1 MNNLKKLGTATDY
14 VEYKEHLTYGAKA
27 TLKQIDAT
35 TLHSINVTTGVDV
48 LGNPT
53 STMSGK
59 IVPLENTKEFV
70 LLKNQIVNLVENGKA
85 LIKDGIS
92 AIQGKSK
99 EEIIKDTTVHNENFE
114 AIIDEFLKPIQ
125 EETIEVKEKK

>member
-1 MNNLKKLGTATDY
+1 MNLKKLGTATDY

-27 TLKQIDAT
+27 KLKQIDAT
-35 TLHSINVTTGVDV
+35 ALHSIDVTTGVDS

-70 LLKNQIVNLVENGKA
+70 LLKNQIVNLSENGKP

-114 AIIDEFLKPIQ
+114 TIIDEFLKPIQ